1 MQPRHLRRAYRS
13 LASGALALAA
23 ILPLTHHPYAA
34 HAASGRHLSQHALRT
49 TVHGRAAAIDNTD
62 IVIVSD
68 ENTVSSDILTDDTLQ
83 ALQLDDASGVVQGL
97 RRGLDVNFVDAYGNT
112 LLMLAARDDSR
123 QSAAIL
129 INAGAKLYLRN
140 VFGDDALLL
149 ATFAGH
155 EAIVDMLLAKDAI
168 AEANPRGWTPLHYAA
183 FAGHLRL
190 VNKFLALGGEVNA
203 TTQSG
208 TTPLMAAAMKG
219 HIDVVRSL
227 LNAGADTGLRDS
239 KDLSASDH
247 ALAHANTDIA
257 ELIAKRVVK

>member
-1 MQPRHLRRAYRS
+1 MQLNNIT
-13 LASGALALAA
+13 LLIIFCGAVGGVY
-23 ILPLTHHPYAA
+23 LPA
-34 HAASGRHLSQHALRT
+34 HAGE
-49 TVHGRAAAIDNTD
+49 
-62 IVIVSD
+62 IV
-68 ENTVSSDILTDDTLQ
+68 DDTLQ
-83 ALQLDDASGVVQGL
+83 ALQLDDASSVAQGL
-97 RRGLDVNFVDAYGNT
+97 KRGLDVNFVDAYGNT

-155 EAIVDMLLAKDAI
+155 EAIVDMLLAKGAI

-183 FAGHLRL
+183 FAGRLRL
-190 VNKFLALGGEVNA
+190 VNKFLALGGDVNVNA

-208 TTPLMAAAMKG
+208 TSPLMAAAMKG

-227 LNAGADTGLRDS
+227 LNAGADTELRDS